1 MKKAVNKVPSPAELN
16 RMLAR
21 SAKEVDLFDKL
32 DAQPIWP
39 IIPTGT
45 PLIPLVLFPWPLK
58 KAIWPAHALLP
69 IPL

>member
-16 RMLAR
+16 RLLAR

-39 IIPTGT
+39 IMPTGT
-45 PLIPLVLFPWPLK
+45 STPPPS
-58 KAIWPAHALLP
+58 LLP
-69 IPL
+69 LTI